1 MIYNRKNGQLM
12 KFISKNIFSALLIIS
27 FLAMVFVPDAK
38 AFFIKGLMEIGFY
51 KPDVET
57 PKENVEGLNGIRFKD
72 VNGNLVDL
80 GNLKGKVIFLNFW
93 ATWCPPCRAE
103 MPSVN
108 KLYNQFKNDQDFVFI
123 FADADG
129 VLTKSTRFMADRK
142 YTLPVYKVE
151 SNIPEQ
157 LFTGALPTT
166 VIFDKQG
173 RLSFKHEGVA
183 NYADQKI
190 VDFLNR
196 LKSVK

>member
-1 MIYNRKNGQLM
+1 M

>member
-1 MIYNRKNGQLM
+1 MICDKENGQLM
-12 KFISKNIFSALLIIS
+12 KFIRRNIFSALLIVIL
-27 FLAMVFVPDAK
+27 LAMVFIPDAK

-51 KPDVET
+51 KPDVEA
-57 PKENVEGLNGIRFKD
+57 PKENVAGLNGIRFKD

-80 GNLKGKVIFLNFW
+80 GDLKGKVIFLNFW

-103 MPSVN
+103 MPSIN
-108 KLYNQFKNDQDFVFI
+108 KLHSHFKNDQDIIFI

-129 VLTKSTRFMADRK
+129 DLTKSTKFMADHQ
-142 YTLPVYKVE
+142 YSLPVYKVE

-166 VIFDKQG
+166 VIFDKQA

-196 LKSVK
+196 LISAN